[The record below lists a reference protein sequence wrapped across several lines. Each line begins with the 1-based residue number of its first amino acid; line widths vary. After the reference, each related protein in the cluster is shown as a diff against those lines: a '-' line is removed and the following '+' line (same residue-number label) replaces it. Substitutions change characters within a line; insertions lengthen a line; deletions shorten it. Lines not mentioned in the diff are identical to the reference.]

1 MIGRLIIKYQNKVYS
16 VMVNANMEEEFDIL
30 SKRSVVNI
38 HFVNNEIMRLFRKDY
53 VSPFN
58 TNDKS
63 LLFVNFLG
71 KTWIL
76 TNIYFVPSVWNGD
89 TYVRVTLK
97 PAILPPELPP
107 VKFVPNVTQDLP
119 MP

>member
-1 MIGRLIIKYQNKVYS
+1 MIGRLIIKYKNKVYS
-16 VMVNANMEEEFDIL
+16 AMVHENMEEEFDAL

-53 VSPFN
+53 VSPLN

-63 LLFVNFLG
+63 LPFVNFLG

-76 TNIYFVPSVWNGD
+76 TSIYFVPSVWNGD
-89 TYVRVTLK
+89 TYVRVTLE
-97 PAILPPELPP
+97 PAILPP
-107 VKFVPNVTQDLP
+107 VKFVPNGAQDFP
-119 MP
+119 ML

>member
-1 MIGRLIIKYQNKVYS
+1 MIGRLIIKYKNKVYS
-16 VMVNANMEEEFDIL
+16 AMVHENMEEEFDAL

-53 VSPFN
+53 VSPLN

-63 LLFVNFLG
+63 LPFVNFLG

-76 TNIYFVPSVWNGD
+76 TSIYFVPSVWQWNGD
-89 TYVRVTLK
+89 TYVRVTLE
-97 PAILPPELPP
+97 PAILPP
-107 VKFVPNVTQDLP
+107 VKFVPNDTQDFP
-119 MP
+119 ML

>member
-1 MIGRLIIKYQNKVYS
+1 MIGRLIIKYRNKVYS
-16 VMVNANMEEEFDIL
+16 TMLHENVEEEFDTL

-53 VSPFN
+53 VLN
-58 TNDKS
+58 DTNDKS

-76 TNIYFVPSVWNGD
+76 TSIYFVPPLWKGD
-89 TYVRVTLK
+89 ADVRATLK

-107 VKFVPNVTQDLP
+107 VKFVPNDAQDFP
-119 MP
+119 ML